1 MTDCRSRRGS
11 IINSAGTS
19 PELYLAYHVL
29 RRPGS
34 GPACASARA
43 WDVHGTRP
51 AVQSGSRALALP
63 QVTLAIVTMSPLRW
77 CCLSESIRR
86 RTEAVFNS
94 PSVKPLLSEQEG
106 PEP

>member
-1 MTDCRSRRGS
+1 MGQ
-11 IINSAGTS
+11 
-19 PELYLAYHVL
+19 HVQVL
-29 RRPGS
+29 
-34 GPACASARA
+34 
-43 WDVHGTRP
+43 VHGTCMGHGQP
-51 AVQSGSRALALP
+51 CASGSRALTLS